1 MMDSDCF
8 IETIRKVW
16 IQKQGYLLL
25 RPWPDCPSF
34 VQLCTENDPNSS
46 EQYGHISITFGNA
59 DSLKILAQALMIAA
73 DEMEANND

>member
-16 IQKQGYLLL
+16 IKKQGYLLL
-25 RPWPDCPSF
+25 RRWPVHPNF
-34 VQLCTENDPNSS
+34 FELCTEDDCNSS
-46 EQYGHISITFGNA
+46 EQFGHISITFGNA
-59 DSLKILAQALMIAA
+59 DSLKTLAQALMIAA